1 MPSKDQTM
9 ITSPIPEVITQL
21 EGRVLTLRMNRPER
35 KNALSL
41 AMYAALAELIASA
54 DANLEVRVIV
64 LTGTDEF
71 FTSGNDLVDFMNEPQ
86 IHERHPVV
94 RFMNALRA
102 CGKPVVAVVRGH
114 AVGIGTTLLLHCDL
128 VYAAEDARLQL
139 PFVNL
144 GLCPEYASSYLV
156 PRLVGQQK
164 AAELFLLGEPF
175 SGAEAAGLGLVT
187 KSMPK
192 EELVAYSTAK
202 INRLAQQPPAAV
214 RRSKALLRAATQPAV
229 EASLQAEYAGFA
241 KGLASEECKES
252 VTAFFE
258 KRAPDF
264 SRF

>member
-1 MPSKDQTM
+1 M
-9 ITSPIPEVITQL
+9 ITSPIPQVVARLDNRI
-21 EGRVLTLRMNRPER
+21 LTLSLSRPDR

-41 AMYAALAELIASA
+41 AMYAALADLITSA
-54 DANLEVRVIV
+54 DIDAEVRVLV

-71 FTSGNDLVDFMNEPQ
+71 FTSGNDLLDFMNEPQ
-86 IHERHPVV
+86 IHEQHPVV
-94 RFMNALRA
+94 RFMNALRSCA
-102 CGKPVVAVVRGH
+102 KPVVAVVNGH

-128 VYAAEDARLQL
+128 VYAADDARLQL

-175 SGAEAAGLGLVT
+175 SGAEAASFGFVT
-187 KSMPK
+187 KAMPK
-192 EELVAYSTAK
+192 DELAAYSNTK

-214 RRSKALLRAATQPAV
+214 RRSKALLRAATQSAV
-229 EASLQAEYAGFA
+229 EATLQAEYAGFA
-241 KGLASEECKES
+241 EGLASEECKES